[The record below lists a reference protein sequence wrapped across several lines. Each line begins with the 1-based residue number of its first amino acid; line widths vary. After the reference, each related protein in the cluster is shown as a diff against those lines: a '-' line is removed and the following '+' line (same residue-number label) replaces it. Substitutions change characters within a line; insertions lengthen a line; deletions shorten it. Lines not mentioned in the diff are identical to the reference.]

1 MRDMV
6 PENLRYATTHEW
18 CRLDGD
24 MVIIGVTEHGVAAL
38 GGIIYVEL
46 PEEKEDVLHELPFG
60 EIEGTR
66 DVRDLSSPFDGVVLQ
81 VNSRVV
87 QNPDVLLKDPYEEG
101 WLVRLKPDSPAS
113 LDNLL
118 SPADYAERTRKRKG

>member
-1 MRDMV
+1 MV
-6 PENLRYATTHEW
+6 PENLRYAATHEW

-24 MVIIGVTEHGVAAL
+24 VVVIGVTEHGLALL

-46 PEEKEDVLHELPFG
+46 PEEKDDVLHEVPFG

-66 DVRDLSSPFDGVVLQ
+66 DVRDLNSPFDGVVLQ
-81 VNSRVV
+81 VNNRVV

-101 WLVRLKPDSPAS
+101 WLIRLKPDSPPRS
-113 LDNLL
+113 TTCF
-118 SPADYAERTRKRKG
+118 PPPITRDARGRKKS